1 MSLWAPVRSKAGS
14 FTPEPMAGAS
24 QGGWQ
29 DWRQHRAYMA
39 SLWPLPPQEQ
49 SRGRRSSTM
58 PTVDLAV
65 TATGSPAPAPISM
78 PMRPNVTSTWRP
90 SSAASMPQVSPW
102 CVLTVLGTAGTPTP
116 PPVPLVSW
124 PAVPWWLS
132 PGGSSEDGF
141 SAIKLTAL
149 ARPQFLVSAP
159 RCQGC
164 G

>member
-29 DWRQHRAYMA
+29 DWRQHRTYMA

-58 PTVDLAV
+58 PTVHLAV

-78 PMRPNVTSTWRP
+78 PMRPNATSTWRP
-90 SSAASMPQVSPW
+90 SSAASMPQVSLQCVSSQSWGLQGHPHPLLPLW
-102 CVLTVLGTAGTPTP
+102 CPGQLCH
-116 PPVPLVSW
+116 
-124 PAVPWWLS
+124 
-132 PGGSSEDGF
+132 GGSLQV
-141 SAIKLTAL
+141 AAQRTASQ
-149 ARPQFLVSAP
+149 PSS
-159 RCQGC
+159 
-164 G
+164 